1 MCSVDVAKSKAY
13 FGVICYERLRTLL
26 LSNLYINNGN
36 QVENN
41 ITIFYNNFH
50 INSHRSPNKAHSN
63 IVFTTPCKKEKTEHK
78 NRARWSTIKDVVI
91 FASYSFQYIPNLC
104 KMPATTPQNVIS
116 ANITYKRVP
125 SLSEFQTWINKWFW
139 IQLTWENCRFCI
151 LIRSVLM
158 KFNH

>member
-1 MCSVDVAKSKAY
+1 MNPLCVASMLQIK
-13 FGVICYERLRTLL
+13 GILW
-26 LSNLYINNGN
+26 SNLLWKIKDFASFKSVYNNGN

-41 ITIFYNNFH
+41 VTIFYNNFH

-63 IVFTTPCKKEKTEHK
+63 IAFTTPCKKEKTEHK
-78 NRARWSTIKDVVI
+78 NRARWSTIKDVAI

-139 IQLTWENCRFCI
+139 IQLTW
-151 LIRSVLM
+151 
-158 KFNH
+158 

>member
-13 FGVICYERLRTLL
+13 FGVICYERLKTLL

-41 ITIFYNNFH
+41 ITIFYNIFH

-63 IVFTTPCKKEKTEHK
+63 IAFTTPCKKEKTEHK
-78 NRARWSTIKDVVI
+78 NRARWSTIKDVAI

-125 SLSEFQTWINKWFW
+125 SLSEFQTWINK
-139 IQLTWENCRFCI
+139 
-151 LIRSVLM
+151 
-158 KFNH
+158 